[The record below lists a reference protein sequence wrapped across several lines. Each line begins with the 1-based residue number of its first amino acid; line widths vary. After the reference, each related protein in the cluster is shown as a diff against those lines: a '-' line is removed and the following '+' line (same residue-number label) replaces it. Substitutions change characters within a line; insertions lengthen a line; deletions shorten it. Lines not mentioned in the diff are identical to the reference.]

1 MIVRRLG
8 LFVACVTVASVAT
21 PALPLNLKAAH
32 ACSALAI
39 HPATAINLQRPPAL
53 RYRTAPLRICVPD
66 DTNTAW
72 HMAFV

>member
-8 LFVACVTVASVAT
+8 LFVVFATVGSVAT

-39 HPATAINLQRPPAL
+39 HPASAINLQRPSAL

-66 DTNTAW
+66 DTNTVW
-72 HMAFV
+72 HIGLA